1 MDSRYQEIDRIE
13 EEIRKAKEKEL
24 RWQQKKRKK
33 LKEIQEAE
41 RTEREAW
48 YRVITESLDEKFRS
62 LCGALYWERLDANEA
77 AAMLCR
83 ALLNAGMAENKEVSG
98 SGTDVTDKVNNE
110 KEDVK
115 DE

>member
-62 LCGALYWERLDANEA
+62 LCDRDA
-77 AAMLCR
+77 
-83 ALLNAGMAENKEVSG
+83 AGPP
-98 SGTDVTDKVNNE
+98 
-110 KEDVK
+110 
-115 DE
+115 

>member
-48 YRVITESLDEKFRS
+48 YRVITELLDEKFRS
-62 LCGALYWERLDANEA
+62 LCGALYWGRLDANEA